1 MGILFC
7 HHPWLGNKE
16 EYFLIS
22 LAFVGDRPAFFFF
35 TTAPVYYLYMTL
47 QEQIKADFMTAF
59 KARNTEVADTLRLLM
74 SALQNRGIEKKGKG
88 EAEMLTDE
96 ETLEIIRRE
105 AKRRKEAITLY
116 TQGNRQDLVDR
127 EAKELKVLETYLP
140 TLMSEEDIKK
150 VIEKVVAEYG
160 AVDAK
165 DFGKV
170 MSVAMKELK
179 GKADATIVTRL
190 LKEKIA

>member
-1 MGILFC
+1 
-7 HHPWLGNKE
+7 
-16 EYFLIS
+16 
-22 LAFVGDRPAFFFF
+22 
-35 TTAPVYYLYMTL
+35 
-47 QEQIKADFMTAF
+47 MTAF